1 MMMMVAPRF
10 IRISIFC
17 AFGAINGPIIYS
29 GPLVLSRL
37 FLFIMKSGYFCFF
50 QFTIPNS
57 KIEKRREATRTE
69 EKRSEVKL
77 SLSFP

>member
-1 MMMMVAPRF
+1 MMMMVAPKF

-37 FLFIMKSGYFCFF
+37 VMKSVISVSSNSQF
-50 QFTIPNS
+50 QIPKS
-57 KIEKRREATRTE
+57 RREEKRQEQKRRE
-69 EKRSEVKL
+69 VK
-77 SLSFP
+77 